1 MTPVDRTRLPPVGL
15 DPRFVFPAVER
26 TTLSSG
32 LRVWTVEQRGLPV
45 LAILLVA
52 PIGSAADPAEE
63 PGLAAMTADMLDEG
77 CGDLSALD
85 IEDAFAR
92 IGSDLSTET
101 GPDATVLSLTTLSRF
116 AGPALDLLA
125 DVITRPR
132 LAGADF
138 ERVRDLRLTRLL
150 QQRDLPSLVAERTF
164 ARLVYPGHPY
174 GHLPSG
180 TESALRSMALA
191 DVSAFHA
198 RRLRAS
204 RPTLILVGDASHE
217 ELLPIAA
224 EAFSGW
230 RSSGGESR
238 RRADGGTPRALS
250 TGSDDLLAPDDP
262 LPPAGRLAVV
272 DRPGAAQVD
281 LRIGHLGA
289 ARCTPDYPSLLV
301 LNTILGGQF
310 VSRLNMN
317 LRQARGYTY
326 GVRSSFDFRR
336 GRGPFVVQLAVAA
349 DAAADAVRETLAEMA
364 AIRGPQPATAREL
377 DVARLSLTR
386 GYPRGFET
394 AEQIAR
400 AVLQL
405 ALYDLPADHFERF
418 VPSVSQV
425 TEDEVAAAAQAY
437 LSPERAVVAVVGDHA
452 RIGLSLARLG
462 LGEPE
467 VLKAGDW

>member
-1 MTPVDRTRLPPVGL
+1 MTPVDRTRLPPVGV
-15 DPRFVFPAVER
+15 DPRFVFPAVQR

-52 PIGSAADPAEE
+52 PVGSAADSAEH

-77 CGDLSALD
+77 CGDRSALD

-116 AGPALDLLA
+116 AGRALDLLA
-125 DVITRPR
+125 DVIIRPR

-138 ERVRDLRLTRLL
+138 ERVRNLRLSRLL

-174 GHLPSG
+174 GHLPTG
-180 TESALRSMALA
+180 TECALRSMSLA
-191 DVSAFHA
+191 DVSAFHE

-204 RPTLILVGDASHE
+204 RPTLVLAGDASHE
-217 ELLPIAA
+217 DLLPIAA

-230 RSSGGESR
+230 QGSGGTSR
-238 RRADGGTPRALS
+238 SRADGGALRDCA
-250 TGSDDLLAPDDP
+250 TGTDDLLAPDDP
-262 LPPAGRLAVV
+262 PPPAVRLAIV

-289 ARCTPDYPSLLV
+289 ARCTPDYHSLLV
-301 LNTILGGQF
+301 LNAILGGQF

-336 GRGPFVVQLAVAA
+336 GRGPFVVQLAVEAG
-349 DAAADAVRETLAEMA
+349 AAAEAVRETLAEMA
-364 AIRGPQPATAREL
+364 AIRGPKPATAREL
-377 DVARLSLTR
+377 DEARLSLTR
-386 GYPRGFET
+386 GYPRVFET

-418 VPSVSQV
+418 VPAVSQI
-425 TEDEVAAAAQAY
+425 TEDEVAAAAQAH

-452 RIGLSLARLG
+452 RIGSSLARLG

-467 VLKAGDW
+467 VLQARDW